1 MSSAE
6 GGVRR
11 GYTPRAALGVLDAD
25 GNALY
30 AEGIKPSAS
39 CLIPV
44 VKEMKRCGR
53 WWSVGV
59 CEIILLSPTATSRS
73 EAWNRRHSF
82 VFPVP
87 VDRSTR
93 PVACYGRRRRLGQPM
108 LLPRTNDNVKGT
120 ECNHGHVVWMA
131 TSL

>member
-44 VKEMKRCGR
+44 VCAGSWRYACRRAATRG
-53 WWSVGV
+53 
-59 CEIILLSPTATSRS
+59 EIMVNNNLDINL
-73 EAWNRRHSF
+73 N
-82 VFPVP
+82 
-87 VDRSTR
+87 
-93 PVACYGRRRRLGQPM
+93 
-108 LLPRTNDNVKGT
+108 
-120 ECNHGHVVWMA
+120 
-131 TSL
+131 